1 MAYLKENKGGNHTN
15 NNDHKR
21 RKKMKRHFRLET
33 GRFFLVLVIS
43 LFTAIAYAENKV
55 YLMTGEVSGID
66 MAYNTVV
73 IEVPLGSQ
81 MFTVGGPL
89 DPNATLTKAGRPAS
103 LKDFKVGE
111 TVKVK
116 WRSTPEGH
124 VIEALSVR

>member
-1 MAYLKENKGGNHTN
+1 
-15 NNDHKR
+15 
-21 RKKMKRHFRLET
+21 MKTYYRLTT
-33 GRFFLVLVIS
+33 GIFFLILLLG
-43 LFTAIAYAENKV
+43 LFTAVTYAENKA
-55 YLMTGEVSGID
+55 YLMTGEISGID
-66 MAYNTVV
+66 LAYNTVV

-89 DPNATLTKAGRPAS
+89 DSNATLTKHGRSVS

-124 VIEALSVR
+124 VIEALSAR